1 MPFDVDAMRA
11 YTVPVSL
18 EIGKQTLKCD
28 VSPEIFASESFRT
41 EMNRISAEIAQKEKD
56 SSEENESGEEKK
68 IKPVMKI
75 DYSDFNYALASVI
88 TDWDM
93 VDKDKNK
100 VPVSEESVASLWWQA
115 RVALWNLIIETL
127 SPKALTRP
135 MPRTSSGPR
144 AR

>member
-1 MPFDVDAMRA
+1 MAFDVDVMRA

-18 EIGKQTLKCD
+18 EIGKQILKCD
-28 VSPEIFASESFRT
+28 VSPEVFASESFRQ
-41 EMNRISAEIAQKEKD
+41 EMNRITDEISKKEAVEDEAK
-56 SSEENESGEEKK
+56 E
-68 IKPVMKI
+68 VMKI

-115 RVALWNLIIETL
+115 RVALWNLIIDTL
-127 SPKALTRP
+127 SPKSLTRP
-135 MPRTSSGPR
+135 MPHTSSGR
-144 AR
+144 KAR